1 MLDNTAF
8 AQGFKQACDRFGILP
23 SMLLKLSGARDQE
36 SDPGHGMP
44 GHLHTAQRV
53 ANIAQGAPME
63 PVSPGL
69 GEIISR
75 LQTLGLYG
83 APGTTR
89 QPFGS

>member
-1 MLDNTAF
+1 MLNPEAF
-8 AQGFKQACDRFGILP
+8 AAGFKQACDRFEILP
-23 SMLLKLSGARDQE
+23 GMLLKLSGARDPE
-36 SDPGHGMP
+36 ADHGMP